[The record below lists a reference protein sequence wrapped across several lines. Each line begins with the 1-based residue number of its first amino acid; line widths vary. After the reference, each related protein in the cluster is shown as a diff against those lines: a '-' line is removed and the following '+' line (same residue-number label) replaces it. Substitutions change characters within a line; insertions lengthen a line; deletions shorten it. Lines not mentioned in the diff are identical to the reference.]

1 MLGKLKLAESYGEVL
16 GHQGPRNTLPS
27 TRNA

>member
-16 GHQGPRNTLPS
+16 RHQGPSKHS
-27 TRNA
+27 TVYT

>member
-16 GHQGPRNTLPS
+16 GHQGP
-27 TRNA
+27 

>member
-16 GHQGPRNTLPS
+16 GHQRP
-27 TRNA
+27 